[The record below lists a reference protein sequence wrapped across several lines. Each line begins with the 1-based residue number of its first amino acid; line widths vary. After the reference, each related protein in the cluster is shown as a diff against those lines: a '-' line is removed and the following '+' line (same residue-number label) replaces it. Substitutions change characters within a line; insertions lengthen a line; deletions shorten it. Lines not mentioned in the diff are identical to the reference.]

1 MSLARRMRFGE
12 VDEIWFGGSSSLGSS
27 QEKFSV
33 REMRSET
40 SMVPVEMKDEK
51 SMKKKVEIQQLRW
64 RWLTGKGDGGRGE
77 GGGSWRRYRV
87 SYGS

>member
-1 MSLARRMRFGE
+1 MSLAKRMRFGE

-40 SMVPVEMKDEK
+40 S
-51 SMKKKVEIQQLRW
+51 I
-64 RWLTGKGDGGRGE
+64 
-77 GGGSWRRYRV
+77 GSC
-87 SYGS
+87 

>member
-1 MSLARRMRFGE
+1 MFLFRRLTSIGYTVFQAFRVTSLTKLRFVSLEVMSLAKRMRFGQ

-40 SMVPVEMKDEK
+40 S
-51 SMKKKVEIQQLRW
+51 I
-64 RWLTGKGDGGRGE
+64 
-77 GGGSWRRYRV
+77 GSC
-87 SYGS
+87 